1 MALITSQQ
9 IVYVQNRYID
19 EAGTLISDILDISNE
34 LSIDGYLVTV
44 DIEKVFDS
52 LDYEFLLVV

>member
-52 LDYEFLLVV
+52 LDYESLLVV